1 MVYKP
6 NSVPLV
12 GLRSLIWDRRYRLPQ
27 ATYPEST
34 RIIRADSPERTLP
47 VTMLC
52 HPLPLDGGLLQR
64 TPARRAGA
72 SIPYLVL
79 HPVGFAMPVMSPC
92 PRCALT
98 APFHPYHSEESEFG
112 GIFSV
117 ALSRI
122 PAVADG
128 NGWGLPTTAPCGVR
142 TFLPAYA
149 ERPPDHFINP
159 IVADQSTYLYPP
171 KTTQNVIRNP
181 PQRRRLC
188 RWCDAGLQRSRQNN
202 GGTAFPHLERISHP
216 MPPKLLQ
223 AYHGLRALPACSA
236 RLRPKR
242 KLMLIWIFLPC
253 RRMVSTTF
261 FGLAIIWR

>member
-1 MVYKP
+1 MQVNSSRLAWRIPIFAGISPASLASSLSPIPPEAGGDACTTKFGVALHHWDFPRRIPCRAMRNCGQKNTAACCQTAVYFSEMVYKP

-12 GLRSLIWDRRYRLPQ
+12 GRRSLIWDRRYRLPQ

-34 RIIRADSPERTLP
+34 RIIRADSPKRTLP
-47 VTMLC
+47 VMMLRL
-52 HPLPLDGGLLQR
+52 PLSLDGGILRR

-79 HPVGFAMPVMSPC
+79 HPVGFAMPAMSPW

-98 APFHPYHSEESEFG
+98 APFHPYHSEKSEFG

-122 PAVADG
+122 PVVANG

-149 ERPPDHFINP
+149 ERPPDHSITP
-159 IVADQSTYLYPP
+159 IVAD
-171 KTTQNVIRNP
+171 
-181 PQRRRLC
+181 
-188 RWCDAGLQRSRQNN
+188 
-202 GGTAFPHLERISHP
+202 
-216 MPPKLLQ
+216 
-223 AYHGLRALPACSA
+223 
-236 RLRPKR
+236 
-242 KLMLIWIFLPC
+242 
-253 RRMVSTTF
+253 
-261 FGLAIIWR
+261 

>member
-1 MVYKP
+1 MTLATRNCRQKNTAVCCQAAVYFSEMVYKP

-12 GLRSLIWDRRYRLPQ
+12 GRRSLIWDRRYRLPQ

-47 VTMLC
+47 VMMLW
-52 HPLPLDGGLLQR
+52 HPRTLDGGLLQR
-64 TPARRAGA
+64 TPARRTSA

-122 PAVADG
+122 PAVAG
-128 NGWGLPTTAPCGVR
+128 VNGWGLPTTAPCGVR

-149 ERPPDHFINP
+149 ERPPNHFITH
-159 IVADQSTYLYPP
+159 IVSD
-171 KTTQNVIRNP
+171 
-181 PQRRRLC
+181 
-188 RWCDAGLQRSRQNN
+188 
-202 GGTAFPHLERISHP
+202 
-216 MPPKLLQ
+216 
-223 AYHGLRALPACSA
+223 
-236 RLRPKR
+236 
-242 KLMLIWIFLPC
+242 
-253 RRMVSTTF
+253 
-261 FGLAIIWR
+261 